1 MVERHNGYGE
11 NSVDNMMVDYD
22 YPPGVEP
29 TNERCVLSI

>member
-22 YPPGVEP
+22 YPPGLNRQMKVAF
-29 TNERCVLSI
+29 